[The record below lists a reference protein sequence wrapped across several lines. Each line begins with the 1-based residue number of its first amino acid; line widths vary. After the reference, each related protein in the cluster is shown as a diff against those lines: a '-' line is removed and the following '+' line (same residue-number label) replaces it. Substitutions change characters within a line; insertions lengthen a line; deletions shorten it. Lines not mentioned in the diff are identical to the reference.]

1 MIAATSS
8 GEVPH
13 STALKPLERFSK
25 QLISRFAKPQTSGV
39 WLPTTIQK
47 RRGFSKY
54 QFFCKLL

>member
-1 MIAATSS
+1 MLAFATDLHDE
-8 GEVPH
+8 G
-13 STALKPLERFSK
+13 LERFSK